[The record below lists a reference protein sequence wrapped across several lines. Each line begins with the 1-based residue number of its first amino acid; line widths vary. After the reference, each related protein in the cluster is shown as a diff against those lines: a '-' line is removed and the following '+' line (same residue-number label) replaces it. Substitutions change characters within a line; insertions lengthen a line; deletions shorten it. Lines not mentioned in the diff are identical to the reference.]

1 MQQRQMIKIIID
13 DKEISV
19 PIGINLIQACEVAG
33 SEVPRFC
40 YHDRL
45 KIAGNCRMC
54 LVEVINPKGPP
65 KPVASCAV
73 EVSDGMVVSTKSEMV
88 KKARGGVMEFL
99 LANHPLD
106 CPVCDQAGECDLQDQ
121 AFVYGKNNSRYN
133 EEKRIVE
140 DKNMGAL
147 IRTNMTRCI
156 HCTRCSRFIE
166 DIAGTAEIG
175 AFGRGEHMEIS
186 TFLEQTVTSELSGN
200 IIDLCPVGALTSK
213 PFSYTARSWELEKTD
228 TIDVMDAVGSNIRVD
243 SRGFEVMRVL
253 PRINEQINEEW
264 ISDVTRFSYDGL
276 KYQRIDKA
284 YIDGAETTIDLAIEN
299 AKKLIDKNTA
309 VIIGDLVDVETSFMT
324 KKLIEKF
331 DIKNYTCIQDG
342 AKIDVSNRQ
351 NYLFNTGIENIPQ
364 ADFILLIGTNPKLE
378 APIVNMKIRQAF
390 LNGAKIFGIGIN
402 DDLHYKYQI
411 LSNDCL
417 LDIYDGK
424 VCEELKNA
432 KKPMII
438 VGQDAIKT
446 SEIMQTV
453 LAIGQKYFVKEN
465 WNGYNML
472 HKVAGRVG
480 ALDVGLSG
488 VYIEDILQK
497 CQNGEIKTVLA
508 IGCDEVKIKN
518 ANVIYIGTHG
528 EEVAQNAKI
537 ILPASCYTEKTATF
551 VNTEGLAQKTYQ
563 AVPKI
568 RDCMNDCEIVAML
581 CDDQTKISQ
590 ITKNIVY
597 NYTDNVSNFEAF
609 NCIIPDINN
618 DIKKLYM
625 SNCISRSSVVMAK
638 RITELKNID
647 I

>member
-1 MQQRQMIKIIID
+1 MQDRQMIKIIID

-33 SEVPRFC
+33 SEIPRFC

-175 AFGRGEHMEIS
+175 AFGRGENMEIS
-186 TFLEQTVTSELSGN
+186 TFLEQNVTSELSGN

-243 SRGFEVMRVL
+243 SRGFEVMRIL

-264 ISDVTRFSYDGL
+264 ISDVARFSYDGL

-284 YIDGAETTIDLAIEN
+284 YIDGTETRIDLAIDK
-299 AKKLIDKNTA
+299 AKKLINKNTA
-309 VIIGDLVDVETSFMT
+309 VIIGDLVDVETAFMT

-364 ADFILLIGTNPKLE
+364 ADFILLVGTNPKLE

-417 LDIYDGK
+417 LDIYKGK
-424 VCEELKNA
+424 ACEELKNA

-453 LAIGQKYFVKEN
+453 LAIGQKYCVKEN

-488 VYIEDILQK
+488 VDIDDILQK

-537 ILPASCYTEKTATF
+537 ILPASCYTEKTVTF

-568 RDCMNDCEIVAML
+568 GDCMNDCEIVAML
-581 CDDQTKISQ
+581 CDDYTKISQ

-597 NYTDNVSNFEAF
+597 NYSDNMQNFEAF
-609 NCIIPDINN
+609 NCTIPDINN

-638 RITELKNID
+638 RITELKKH
-647 I
+647 